1 MGQLKLNV
9 KNQIISRTDNFRVV
23 ADSRNYLY
31 ADFTFTEEWENEQ
44 ITAIFTRGNEAYN
57 AIVDNG
63 TCLVPW
69 EVIKAPSFYI
79 SVFCD
84 NLVTANIVKID
95 VEKSGFTDDGQ
106 IPGTPTPTVWEQYM
120 TELEEK
126 FAEAAEEYM
135 PAKATDTQAA
145 EGTDDNTYMT
155 PLKSKTQF
163 NHLIGESLTNVP
175 EIYAKET
182 IEGMQAITG
191 MKHGDM
197 CIILSGNTS
206 AQSIY
211 RYYTK
216 DINGSPL
223 SNPQW
228 VWLTDLS
235 LFAPKP
241 VLQLTEVVDE
251 VGVGLTH
258 WDYTKGNIARID
270 SLGGGWN
277 GNLFYIDNIK
287 SGDVGVIDVYSS
299 NNYDLFDIVN
309 ATSQYPDFGNVKSPD
324 WEYLTPAT
332 GQHYRYSF
340 LYDGAKLNWSRSV
353 WDNE

>member
-1 MGQLKLNV
+1 MIVLDDWIDKVDGVDDILAQHVNSLAAA
-9 KNQIISRTDNFRVV
+9 IIAAAAKIPEKAIESQAIEATND
-23 ADSRNYLY
+23 
-31 ADFTFTEEWENEQ
+31 TE
-44 ITAIFTRGNEAYN
+44 F
-57 AIVDNG
+57 
-63 TCLVPW
+63 
-69 EVIKAPSFYI
+69 
-79 SVFCD
+79 
-84 NLVTANIVKID
+84 
-95 VEKSGFTDDGQ
+95 
-106 IPGTPTPTVWEQYM
+106 
-120 TELEEK
+120 
-126 FAEAAEEYM
+126 
-135 PAKATDTQAA
+135 
-145 EGTDDNTYMT
+145 MT
-155 PLKSKTQF
+155 PLMGKKQF
-163 NHLIGESLTNVP
+163 DHFISATLVNTP

-223 SNPQW
+223 SKSQW

-241 VLQLTEVVDE
+241 VLQLTEQ
-251 VGVGLTH
+251 VGEDGYGTTF

-270 SLGGGWN
+270 NLGAGYN
-277 GNLFYIDNIK
+277 GNLFCIDNLK
-287 SGDVGVIDVYSS
+287 SGDVGVIDVYGS
-299 NNYDLFDIVN
+299 NRYDLADIVD
-309 ATSQYPDFGNVKSPD
+309 ATQQYPDFGNVKSPD
-324 WEYLTPAT
+324 WDYLTPAT

-340 LYDGAKLNWSRSV
+340 FYDGTKLNWRRSV